1 MELKEVRNRREER
14 DRERRGEVER
24 ERHPLRQT
32 VCATA
37 LVDWVELGQE
47 SCPST

>member
-24 ERHPLRQT
+24 YPLRQT